1 MKFSEIL
8 SLLKRLKISYKQAS
22 LGIGM
27 NGNYITGVIYGKT
40 NPSKKVTEKLQE
52 YIRQELRK
60 QYSEEENKFL
70 YDALFMRTE
79 FMIPHNN
86 EWQKLKQTELYKQ
99 LIINN

>member
-1 MKFSEIL
+1 MKFSEVL

-22 LGIGM
+22 VGIGM
-27 NGNYITGVIYGKT
+27 NKNYISDVVCSKI
-40 NPSKKVTEKLQE
+40 NPSKKSTEKLQE

-99 LIINN
+99 VIINN